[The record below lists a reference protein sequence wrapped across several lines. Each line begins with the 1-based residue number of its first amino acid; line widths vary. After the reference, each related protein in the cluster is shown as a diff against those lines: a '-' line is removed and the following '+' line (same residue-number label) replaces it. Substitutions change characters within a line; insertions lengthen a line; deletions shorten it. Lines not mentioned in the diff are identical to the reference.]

1 VSKNALWLLALVCL
15 GAACNSTF
23 VPKPRGYFAVP
34 LPEKKYQT
42 FQQAG
47 YPYSFEYPV
56 YASIEK
62 DSLFFE
68 QKAEND
74 WWLNI
79 QYPQF
84 NATLHISY
92 KQIGKNQF
100 EQLVKD
106 AYTLTQKHTSK
117 ANSIDDSLM
126 LTPNGVR
133 GIFFTVGGNVATE
146 NQFFLSDSVRH
157 YVRGALYFDATPNQ
171 DSLQPITQFLVA
183 DVKHL
188 INTFKWKQ

>member
-1 VSKNALWLLALVCL
+1 MNKFLLFSAFCFSLL
-15 GAACNSTF
+15 LACNSTF
-23 VPKPRGYFAVP
+23 VPKPRGYYAISFP
-34 LPEKKYQT
+34 DKKYQL
-42 FQQAG
+42 FQQPG

-56 YASIEK
+56 YATVEK

-92 KQIGKNQF
+92 KQIGTNSF
-100 EQLVKD
+100 EKLVKD
-106 AYTLTQKHTSK
+106 SYSLTQKHTGK
-117 ANSIDDSLM
+117 ANSMDDSLIA
-126 LTPNGVR
+126 TPNGIH
-133 GIFFTVGGNVATE
+133 GMFFTVGGNVATE
-146 NQFFLSDSVRH
+146 NQFFLTDSTKH
-157 YVRGALYFDATPNQ
+157 FLRGALYFDATPNQ
-171 DSLQPITQFLVA
+171 DSLQPITQFLVQ

-188 INTFKWKQ
+188 INSFRWKQ